1 MSTDYQFTHV
11 PLNRA
16 KPKRGTTPEAKVSVA
31 CDRYLAL
38 LPCLPLRTSAG
49 LIEIDGRKIQ
59 MGRAGV
65 SDRSVLFEG
74 GVWVS
79 IEIKATTGLSD
90 AQKRY
95 KARVEDLGG
104 LFIEAR
110 SADDVRAG
118 LVARFGTATVEEWE
132 ATGRAIQAAQR
143 KAKRSK

>member
-1 MSTDYQFTHV
+1 MTDYERSYV
-11 PLNRA
+11 PLNRQ
-16 KPKRGTTPEAKVSVA
+16 PKKRSGKTPEAKVSA
-31 CDRYLAL
+31 AIDRYLAS

-95 KARVEDLGG
+95 RARVEALGG
-104 LFIEAR
+104 LYIEAR
-110 SADDVRAG
+110 SADDVRAA
-118 LVARFGTATVEEWE
+118 LVARFGAQAIASWE
-132 ATGRAIQAAQR
+132 AAG
-143 KAKRSK
+143 KVKRR